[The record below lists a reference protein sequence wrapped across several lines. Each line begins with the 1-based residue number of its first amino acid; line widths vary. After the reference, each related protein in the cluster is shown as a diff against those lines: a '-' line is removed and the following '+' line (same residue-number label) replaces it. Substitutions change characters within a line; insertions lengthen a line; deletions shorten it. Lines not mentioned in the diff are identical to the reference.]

1 MKLSK
6 NKKNIIECTY
16 FTALFVLFVLS
27 FCAYFS
33 KYHYIFDIIS
43 QYRVLYCI
51 LSIIIFISPLFYI
64 NHNKKFVKQYILFSL
79 LALLLNLFDVIYT
92 NAIQIPY
99 EFGYSRNN
107 YKVYSVK
114 SSCLVFNIHKNF
126 EGYQTI
132 LFNISQKQPD
142 IFIVENYSNEFDKNL
157 PTLKKLYK
165 YTHTYINSNN
175 EGLAIYSKNPFKEK
189 STILLSN
196 NALPILRVKLYNGV
210 TIITLK
216 MPKYISKNNI
226 YLRNLMLNNLANYIR
241 KLNTEDIIITGDF
254 STSEYTYAFKKF
266 QHIVK
271 LNEHRPLLSGT
282 YPKSFPKYLRVSFDK
297 VLSDKDICISDYFI
311 DENIE
316 AAHSVIG
323 FSYKLFR

>member
-6 NKKNIIECTY
+6 TKKNLIECTY

-43 QYRVLYCI
+43 HYRVLYCV
-51 LSIIIFISPLFYI
+51 LSLGIFISPLFYI
-64 NHNKKFVKQYILFSL
+64 NHNKKFVKQYIMFSL
-79 LALLLNLFDVIYT
+79 LALILNLFDVVYT

-126 EGYQTI
+126 EGYQTV

-142 IFIVENYSNEFDKNL
+142 MFIVENYSDEFDEKL

-165 YTHTYINSNN
+165 YKYSYLNSNN

-189 STILLSN
+189 SAILLSN
-196 NALPILRVKLYNGV
+196 NALPVLRVKLYNGV
-210 TIITLK
+210 TFITLK
-216 MPKYISKNNI
+216 MPKYISKENI
-226 YLRNLMLNNLANYIR
+226 YLRNLIFNNLASYI
-241 KLNTEDIIITGDF
+241 KTLNTEDLILVGDF
-254 STSEYTYAFKKF
+254 SSSEYSYAFKKF
-266 QHIVK
+266 QHRVK
-271 LNEHRPLLSGT
+271 LNDHRELLSGT
-282 YPKSFPKYLRVSFDK
+282 YPKSFPIYLRVSFDK
-297 VLSDKDICISDYFI
+297 VLTDKDICISDYFI

-316 AAHSVIG
+316 AAHSIIG
-323 FSYKLFR
+323 FSYKLFK